1 MAKLDSQTPARIS
14 SLDYNAIRNTA
25 VALLGPGLGSR
36 GYGQTI
42 ASSAVTSGNTILKNH
57 WDLLRYD
64 LINVKVHQDGFEPP
78 IITLQSGDV
87 VRYGASNPNTNYE
100 TIAAQADLARFN
112 IGANQSIISS
122 KATTSYSSDWNTQA
136 SCTLTIAFSTANEA
150 RYFFN
155 SGGKIQFFSSRSAGS
170 STQQN
175 NAWTELLAAV
185 GTQSFGGG
193 TPSLANF
200 YTLTSSYQ
208 TFYQL
213 AQSTPYSNNYCQ
225 LAALC
230 NVADNSAGTATSVTF
245 RITWQDDY
253 VDPGSP
259 APGDSVDGTL
269 TIAISELKATR
280 TLIPSGSPFTITSP
294 SYSLSSITAS

>member
-14 SLDYNAIRNTA
+14 NLDYNAIRNKA
-25 VALLGPGLGSR
+25 VTLLGPGLGSR
-36 GYGQTI
+36 GYGQATS
-42 ASSAVTSGNTILKNH
+42 SSAVTSGNTILKSH

-64 LINVKVHQDGFEPP
+64 LINVKTHQDGIEPP
-78 IITLQSGDV
+78 IVTLQPGDV
-87 VRYGASNPNTNYE
+87 IRYGASNPNTNYE

-112 IGANQSIISS
+112 IGANQLIISS
-122 KATTSYSSDWNTQA
+122 KANTSYSSSWSTQA
-136 SCTLTIAFSTANEA
+136 SCTLTIVFGTANEA

-170 STQQN
+170 STPQN

-185 GTQSFGGG
+185 GTQAFGGA

-208 TFYQL
+208 PFYQL
-213 AQSTPYSNNYCQ
+213 AQSTPYSNNFCQ

-230 NVADNSAGTATSVTF
+230 NVANNSTGTATSVTF
-245 RITWQDDY
+245 KITWQDNYANTADL
-253 VDPGSP
+253 VN
-259 APGDSVDGTL
+259 GTL
-269 TIAISELKATR
+269 SIAISELKATG